1 MNRTTLLQR
10 DRISVT
16 EFRCTAGPGD
26 KPFAER
32 FPAHSISYV
41 RKGSFGCHC
50 RGRFHELVAGSV
62 LVGHPGDEYVCTHDH
77 TVGDECLSFFLGE
90 ELVDAIGD
98 RRAIWQVGALPP
110 LPELMV
116 LGELAQS
123 AADGSSDVGL
133 DEGGH
138 AFAGRFVEAV
148 FWPKPRRLAAGASQP
163 PPMCGDLGGG
173 LAQYAHAHLLCIRRE
188 TRR

>member
-1 MNRTTLLQR
+1 MNRTTLLQC

-26 KPFAER
+26 KPFAEQ

-77 TVGDECLSFFLGE
+77 TVGDECLSFFIGE
-90 ELVDAIGD
+90 ELVDEIDDGGAILSL
-98 RRAIWQVGALPP
+98 I
-110 LPELMV
+110 
-116 LGELAQS
+116 
-123 AADGSSDVGL
+123 
-133 DEGGH
+133 H
-138 AFAGRFVEAV
+138 
-148 FWPKPRRLAAGASQP
+148 
-163 PPMCGDLGGG
+163 
-173 LAQYAHAHLLCIRRE
+173 I
-188 TRR
+188 